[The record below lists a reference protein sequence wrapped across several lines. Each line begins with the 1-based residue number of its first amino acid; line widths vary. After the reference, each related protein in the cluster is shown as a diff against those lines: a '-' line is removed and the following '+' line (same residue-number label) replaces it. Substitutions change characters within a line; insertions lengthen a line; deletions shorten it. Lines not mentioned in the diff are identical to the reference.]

1 VPVLKGNVVTVD
13 FAMLIPRRAAPL
25 LALAVFCCL
34 ILLLQPAVRRRSW
47 RDIPQ
52 VVGPGEVVP
61 DEYTALE
68 THPPS
73 FSLNQVTQV
82 LSAESRTRVIQ
93 SSSSLDQATQVI
105 SGESTALETLSSY
118 FLPEQ
123 ASQVQGQPPS
133 SLPNE
138 ITQPGNKPIWKPRPT
153 FSLGIPPGPGHN
165 YTKVLVMPK
174 VREENT
180 EWVHE
185 KIPGLQTAIYIAD
198 DSSAPLHPPKNKGN
212 EVMVYLTYL
221 IDHYEDLPE
230 IMMFL
235 HSHRFSWHNN
245 DILNK
250 DAYEIITRLSSE
262 RVVREGYMNLRCH
275 WNPGCP
281 EWIHPGRIEVDDWKK
296 EEREFAKVW
305 SELFPLE
312 TIPEVL
318 AQPCCGQF
326 ALSRERVLAI
336 PKTDFVFYRDWLL
349 RTDLPDS
356 LSGRAWEYLW
366 QYIFTGE
373 NALCP
378 DQHVCYCDGYGVCF
392 EDDDAFDHWFELK
405 WKQND
410 LRKELDTWHENAELI
425 DDAGAGVLDE
435 ANQLDV
441 PEVGRDAVFR
451 KEMDQLQQQM
461 DEERD
466 NAVHRGNDAQNRAMI
481 AGREWHDGDW
491 Y

>member
-1 VPVLKGNVVTVD
+1 
-13 FAMLIPRRAAPL
+13 MLIPRRSAPL

-34 ILLLQPAVRRRSW
+34 ILLLQPAAQRRSW
-47 RDIPQ
+47 RQIPE
-52 VVGPGEVVP
+52 VVGLGEVVP
-61 DEYTALE
+61 DEYTARE

-73 FSLNQVTQV
+73 FSPNQVSNVISAGSGARITQ
-82 LSAESRTRVIQ
+82 SP
-93 SSSSLDQATQVI
+93 SSVPNQAAQVV
-105 SGESTALETLSSY
+105 SGESTALGRLPSY
-118 FLPEQ
+118 SLPGQ
-123 ASQVQGQPPS
+123 ASQVQSEIGSSRTRLAS
-133 SLPNE
+133 SLPNKP
-138 ITQPGNKPIWKPRPT
+138 TQLGNKPIWKPRPI
-153 FSLGIPPGPGHN
+153 FPPGVPLGPGHN

-185 KIPGLQTAIYIAD
+185 KLPGLQTAIYVAD
-198 DSSAPLHPPKNKGN
+198 DPSALLHPPKNKGN
-212 EVMVYLTYL
+212 EVMIYLTYL
-221 IDHYEDLPE
+221 IDHYEDLPD

-250 DAYEIITRLSSE
+250 DAYEIISRLSSE

-281 EWIHPGRIEVDDWKK
+281 EWIHPGRIEADDWKK
-296 EEREFAKVW
+296 EEREVAKVW

-312 TIPEVL
+312 TIPEVV

-336 PKTDFVFYRDWLL
+336 PKSDFVHYRDWLL

-356 LSGRAWEYLW
+356 LSGRVWEYLW
-366 QYIFTGE
+366 QYLFTGH
-373 NALCP
+373 NTLCP

-410 LRKELDTWHENAELI
+410 LRKELDIWQEKAKLLV
-425 DDAGAGVLDE
+425 DAAAGVLDE
-435 ANQLDV
+435 GNQLEV
-441 PEVGRDAVFR
+441 AEVGKDAVLQQ
-451 KEMDQLQQQM
+451 EIDQLQQQM
-461 DEERD
+461 DEQRD
-466 NAVHRGNDAQNRAMI
+466 NAVHRGNDARNRAMI